1 VRAIQRLPLA
11 CKGKWGEY
19 GTNMHRDNTFMTTS
33 IVRATSCPTPFTV
46 TLTDDLGHAWL
57 ADEPPEAD
65 GANAGPSPTRLLLSA
80 LGACTVI
87 TLQMYA
93 SRKQWPLAE
102 IDVELRI
109 NPDGKPAAGTDITR
123 AITLQGALADEQ
135 RERLLQIANACPIHR
150 VLTGEVRIATRLE
163 AGATSPLTIAS
174 TLAED
179 RA

>member
-1 VRAIQRLPLA
+1 
-11 CKGKWGEY
+11 
-19 GTNMHRDNTFMTTS
+19 MHRDNTFMTTA

-46 TLTDDLGHAWL
+46 TLTDDLGHTWL

-93 SRKQWPLAE
+93 SRKQWPLVGVE
-102 IDVELRI
+102 VELRF

-123 AITLQGALADEQ
+123 AITLHGALTDEQ
-135 RERLLQIANACPIHR
+135 HERLLQTANACPIHK

-163 AGATSPLTIAS
+163 AGAAGPLTS
-174 TLAED
+174 TSILAED